1 MPYFIGAKMTLDDDG
16 NREYTERSPVWVR
29 ENGVIGFY
37 DHCLILQQDHKIT
50 VMETFEEIR
59 QKLRVPQPL
68 ADRKK
73 KAARKETEGTGTEA
87 DEPVMDLEKIR
98 GEIDK
103 MAEEQ
108 KKRAGKILRD
118 AMEAAAEVDRQLSGG
133 E

>member
-73 KAARKETEGTGTEA
+73 KAARKAA
-87 DEPVMDLEKIR
+87 DEDGPVMDL
-98 GEIDK
+98 DK
-103 MAEEQ
+103 VREGLDRIMDGSREQ
-108 KKRAGKILRD
+108 AGKILRD
-118 AMEAAAEVDRQLSGG
+118 AMDAAAEVDRQLNGG

>member
-73 KAARKETEGTGTEA
+73 KAARKEA
-87 DEPVMDLEKIR
+87 DEDGPVMDL
-98 GEIDK
+98 DK
-103 MAEEQ
+103 VREGLDRIMDGSREQ
-108 KKRAGKILRD
+108 AGKILRD
-118 AMEAAAEVDRQLSGG
+118 AMDAAAEVDRQLSGG